1 MKKFFS
7 LFLAIALAILPL
19 MPIATASDTPSIL
32 HYSVTNATGSAKN
45 TAVSTSTIIPGK
57 HRILGFRVCPVTS
70 GSGTN
75 VGGLYDA
82 ASTSDLSSAN
92 LLGEDSSANTAS
104 AGYDFPAPIPL
115 SNGLYVAQ
123 GAQTTVTIYYER
135 TIP

>member
-1 MKKFFS
+1 MQQGLLRIL
-7 LFLAIALAILPL
+7 LFLHLRLSL
-19 MPIATASDTPSIL
+19 
-32 HYSVTNATGSAKN
+32 
-45 TAVSTSTIIPGK
+45 VSTGYWV
-57 HRILGFRVCPVTS
+57 LGFVQLHQVLGQTLA
-70 GSGTN
+70 
-75 VGGLYDA
+75 VYDA